1 MSRRIAVFPVV
12 LPVQIFASAQT
23 ERLTVA
29 EPSPRPEPKPAPVPD
44 PVMDDETVLLLSVL
58 LPVVAAVLTAF
69 VVSSIVS
76 SSKPVWTSS
85 ESEHLRRRW
94 PSDEPLLQDLRMVRN
109 SEAGRRKILNH
120 VLFEATKAQSGDE
133 PCRLLSPDSL
143 HALEPNVF
151 MRWLM
156 SEQLILAYTMLS
168 AEQVAECICAAFIAS
183 PAEALLGGVDLATCA
198 KRAAEKYTAS
208 QPQFA
213 TKCEDL
219 SEEAQ
224 KTVRSLLWVLAQ
236 QDLHQLVEMKVGV
249 KVWHA
254 AKGEGL
260 VCEHLFDPA
269 PRICVQFPDGKIS
282 RYAKHSWDK
291 LSTSPPAITP
301 EETQKGDS
309 GPANGA
315 AKGDPTSPSKPPLV
329 LRDSQVFRSAL
340 HSATADG
347 SDDLMRLIETPVG
360 QRLLNDIFTG
370 ELMVVVSLPELQD
383 GLHKRWIGMKMT
395 DPFLRTPSLAV
406 KLRMQGLLTVLRELQ
421 FAQAGWVIL
430 KLLLLP
436 FLAIYPPLAKTHTIF
451 HFSPQLKWQ
460 LQQLIYLTYLAALTG
475 FNLPLSGGGSRF
487 EPFLIRDVL
496 LLLHS
501 LAAMLGE
508 LLDAA
513 SGGSLELYFRD
524 PINTIIE
531 LPAHVLTFSA
541 LLINLIGGHF
551 LEQSHLASAGR
562 GLFAVGVVLQWA
574 RLLRPLQITEK
585 FGASVLMMLRMG
597 NDIIEFLVL
606 FLVLVL
612 AFCSGLYALYK
623 DPDGSADA
631 ELLAKMAP
639 CPNWD
644 EAFDTWFTT
653 FLTLMEAMLAQDGD
667 TQCFRA
673 TSQPQIG
680 TMIIYT
686 FMLVAV
692 LMLVNMLIAMMAKTF
707 DAYHGSSRH
716 YLFIRARTIND
727 LHACEPQDLPPFN
740 LLSRPYAFLSSILQA
755 CSMCS
760 SEAAATENCFSMDR
774 NEGKKFWLGSL
785 ESLTNKVKGYE
796 VNNPGR
802 VFPEITQLRKEM
814 EIGQKQVSAM
824 EDRLASTLDAVSSS
838 MARLEQLMARRQAEE
853 PDSTDA
859 PASSKK
865 WLQQEV
871 SKIEKKKSLQASAST
886 SAAIAVA
893 RIHV

>member
-1 MSRRIAVFPVV
+1 
-12 LPVQIFASAQT
+12 
-23 ERLTVA
+23 
-29 EPSPRPEPKPAPVPD
+29 
-44 PVMDDETVLLLSVL
+44 
-58 LPVVAAVLTAF
+58 
-69 VVSSIVS
+69 
-76 SSKPVWTSS
+76 
-85 ESEHLRRRW
+85 
-94 PSDEPLLQDLRMVRN
+94 
-109 SEAGRRKILNH
+109 
-120 VLFEATKAQSGDE
+120 
-133 PCRLLSPDSL
+133 
-143 HALEPNVF
+143 
-151 MRWLM
+151 
-156 SEQLILAYTMLS
+156 
-168 AEQVAECICAAFIAS
+168 
-183 PAEALLGGVDLATCA
+183 
-198 KRAAEKYTAS
+198 
-208 QPQFA
+208 
-213 TKCEDL
+213 
-219 SEEAQ
+219 
-224 KTVRSLLWVLAQ
+224 
-236 QDLHQLVEMKVGV
+236 
-249 KVWHA
+249 
-254 AKGEGL
+254 
-260 VCEHLFDPA
+260 
-269 PRICVQFPDGKIS
+269 
-282 RYAKHSWDK
+282 
-291 LSTSPPAITP
+291 
-301 EETQKGDS
+301 
-309 GPANGA
+309 
-315 AKGDPTSPSKPPLV
+315 
-329 LRDSQVFRSAL
+329 
-340 HSATADG
+340 
-347 SDDLMRLIETPVG
+347 
-360 QRLLNDIFTG
+360 
-370 ELMVVVSLPELQD
+370 
-383 GLHKRWIGMKMT
+383 MT

-406 KLRMQGLLTVLRELQ
+406 KLRMQGLWTVLRELQ
-421 FAQAGWVIL
+421 LAPAGWVLL

-451 HFSPQLKWQ
+451 HFSPQLKWL
-460 LQQLIYLTYLAALTG
+460 LQQMVYVTYLTALTG
-475 FNLPLSGGGSRF
+475 YDLPLSGGGSRF
-487 EPFLIRDVL
+487 EPYLIRDVL

-513 SGGSLELYFRD
+513 SGASLELYFRD

-551 LEQSHLASAGR
+551 LEQPHLASSGR

-597 NDIIEFLVL
+597 SDIVEFLVL
-606 FLVLVL
+606 FLVLLL

-623 DPDGSADA
+623 DPDGSADE

-727 LHACEPQDLPPFN
+727 LHACEPQDIPPFN
-740 LLSRPYAFLSSILQA
+740 LLSRPYAFLVSILQA

-760 SEAAATENCFSMDR
+760 SEAPPTEHCFSMDG

-796 VNNPGR
+796 VSNPAR
-802 VFPEITQLRKEM
+802 VFPEITQLRREM
-814 EIGQKQVSAM
+814 EEGQKKVSAM

-838 MARLEQLMARRQAEE
+838 MARLEQLMARHRAEE
-853 PDSTDA
+853 PEEPESTDA
-859 PASSKK
+859 SASSRK

-871 SKIEKKKSLQASAST
+871 AKAEKNSPPEKNPKLEPEPGWRPPAPTRERSPQKSPMKTPLRLMRTVDALKTADL
-886 SAAIAVA
+886 
-893 RIHV
+893 